1 MQSDYTHTQLLGE
14 VSLQEF
20 RFCSTSVGLLN
31 CFELKEHPGDK
42 RLDLKNLQIPKVL
55 RFFIILFSLS

>member
-20 RFCSTSVGLLN
+20 HFCSTIVGLLN
-31 CFELKEHPGDK
+31 CFEIKEHPEDK
-42 RLDLKNLQIPKVL
+42 RSDLTNLQIPKVL
-55 RFFIILFSLS
+55 RFFIILFSSS